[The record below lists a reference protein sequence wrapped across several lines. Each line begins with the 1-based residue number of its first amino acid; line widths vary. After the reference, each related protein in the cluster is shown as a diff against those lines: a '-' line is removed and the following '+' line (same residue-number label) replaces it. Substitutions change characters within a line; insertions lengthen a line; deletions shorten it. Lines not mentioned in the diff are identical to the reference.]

1 MSISLPTIYENSVN
15 FNNYDFP
22 IYDPICRKA
31 IREAKNL
38 PISEIY
44 NILKTM
50 IIHSNLYDSDL
61 LFFINMSKYILSALT
76 SDEIYKINKM
86 IYKHIPLYH
95 QYRYILL
102 SLFTK

>member
-1 MSISLPTIYENSVN
+1 MSISLPTIHENSIHVI
-15 FNNYDFP
+15 NYDFP

-38 PISEIY
+38 PISEIF
-44 NILKTM
+44 NILKNM
-50 IIHSNLYDSDL
+50 VIHSNLNGSDL
-61 LFFINMSKYILSALT
+61 LFFINMFRYILPALT
-76 SDEIYKINKM
+76 SDEIYKINRM

-102 SLFTK
+102 SLFN